1 MSELTR
7 GFEEYF
13 PLPWSIET
21 DEDESFFMITPARG
35 SSFLDFGTIKLPKN
49 ANVRDI
55 LNYMVRCSNLMPEA
69 IEIIKLACF
78 SPCKDLCKYAKNG
91 APSIDLPECDD
102 CPEGAYYERAKAFLA
117 KLEGRRNRMSDFEL
131 LQRIIASRFY
141 IENSDEVKPE
151 DNFKNDLMSDWLG
164 MIELIEDVEH
174 EFSISIPDAEF
185 DKIKTVHDLIECI
198 ERAKGGAEDERD

>member
-1 MSELTR
+1 
-7 GFEEYF
+7 
-13 PLPWSIET
+13 
-21 DEDESFFMITPARG
+21 
-35 SSFLDFGTIKLPKN
+35 
-49 ANVRDI
+49 
-55 LNYMVRCSNLMPEA
+55 
-69 IEIIKLACF
+69 
-78 SPCKDLCKYAKNG
+78 
-91 APSIDLPECDD
+91 
-102 CPEGAYYERAKAFLA
+102 
-117 KLEGRRNRMSDFEL
+117 MSDFEL